1 MKNCAGAMASSA
13 ELCKKFFRWCPD
25 RGVYFA
31 PSAYEICFISAAHT
45 GGDLARAAEAICESI
60 RALWG
65 GREKSPLEFWVSL
78 IQRRVVLPRCI
89 GAFRVGG
96 FCADSLGSARGAEI
110 FGTCGAHW
118 QGGIRGAELKFC
130 REK

>member
-1 MKNCAGAMASSA
+1 MASS
-13 ELCKKFFRWCPD
+13 EEPYKKFFRGCLD

-31 PSAYEICFISAAHT
+31 PSAY
-45 GGDLARAAEAICESI
+45 
-60 RALWG
+60 
-65 GREKSPLEFWVSL
+65 WVSL
-78 IQRRVVLPRCI
+78 IQRRVVLPRCV